1 MKLKEAVSYAKKIV
15 RDIGIKDVEDKT
27 KDEYMKIFK
36 QITKNKDGF
45 LYKGSKSYYYKKKA
59 ALRYCIQQ
67 YMMLYLR
74 KMNSNSLDESN
85 LKKNKRMLLYLIKLY
100 QEHGRNTGNCP
111 VKTKSPGKSKR
122 KALRGMATNW
132 REIMW
137 DRCSNDDYKGALAI
151 LHLTGA
157 RPSEIE
163 RGVTVIG
170 DENSE
175 FLEFV
180 IRGSKVGKAKQN
192 GQPERK
198 IFINMRGLVYDGSP
212 VDYLLSCVADSGRVV
227 IRAKAKR
234 LNDYVRRLSQKIW
247 PRRKNHISP
256 YCYRHQLSADLKGEK
271 CLPHKISMI
280 LGHRSTLSKKKYG
293 TSGQARG
300 NTHIEDVQCS
310 HALREPPSSPFGEEV
325 ASYDIGLRP

>member
-1 MKLKEAVSYAKKIV
+1 MKVKNIIETAQKIMQEIGEKKL
-15 RDIGIKDVEDKT
+15 EDKT
-27 KDEYMKIFK
+27 KNEYMKIFK
-36 QITKNKDGF
+36 QITKDKDGF
-45 LYKGSKSYYYKKKA
+45 LYEGSKSYYYKKKA
-59 ALRYCIQQ
+59 ALRYCIKQ
-67 YMMLYLR
+67 YMVLYLR

-85 LKKNKRMLLYLIKLY
+85 LQKNKRMLLYLIKLY

-122 KALRGMATNW
+122 KALRGMPTNW
-132 REIMW
+132 REMMW
-137 DRCSNDDYKGALAI
+137 DRCSNYDYKGALAV

-180 IRGSKVGKAKQN
+180 IKGSKVGKAKQN
-192 GQPERK
+192 GQPERR

-256 YCYRHQLSADLKGEK
+256 YCYRHQLSADLKGEG
-271 CLPHKISMI
+271 CLPPKISMI

-293 TSGQARG
+293 TSRQARG

-310 HALREPPSSPFGEEV
+310 HALRELPSSPFGEQL
-325 ASYDIGLRP
+325 ASNDVDFRP